1 PVPATPKSP
10 AKPAAKAKPRKA
22 PAPVASAAPDASKPA
37 PARKRAAPPVKN
49 AAAVDAPAPA
59 EPPKATKATKAK
71 KHAPAKPKLVRDSF
85 TLPENDYALFASL
98 KQRALKSG
106 AEVKKS
112 ELLRAGLA
120 MLALADDAAFLEAV
134 GRIER
139 IKTGR
144 PKK

>member
-1 PVPATPKSP
+1 MI
-10 AKPAAKAKPRKA
+10 
-22 PAPVASAAPDASKPA
+22 PA

-71 KHAPAKPKLVRDSF
+71 KHAPAKPKLVRDSV